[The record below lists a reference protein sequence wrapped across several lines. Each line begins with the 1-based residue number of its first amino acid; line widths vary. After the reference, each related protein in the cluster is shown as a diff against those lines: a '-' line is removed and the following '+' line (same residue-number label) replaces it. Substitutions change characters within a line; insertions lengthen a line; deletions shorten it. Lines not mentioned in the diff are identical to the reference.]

1 MVPVPVGV
9 AWKTVSMSY
18 SRFSFSRLVRPVPGE
33 SARHSGAPVALV
45 AVLLLLLGVLS
56 PWGSAGGAHADESA
70 SATASPSASQASS
83 ADTDYDTWSAVVVA
97 ISSDLDEALNQYQ
110 SGDTTGSAATFQKA
124 YSTGYVASNLGRVV
138 QENLGQDTVSTQ
150 EGAFTDLRTQA
161 YATGNDAAIA
171 AAVASLKTS
180 LTDSATTL
188 DATGS
193 LASPRDYAAAQAA
206 TIATERAE
214 IEANRKDV
222 NEGRQGRTWTE
233 VAGEM
238 TPLIDQA
245 VDKATSG
252 DGRAG
257 ADLVNKAYYGYY
269 EKLGFEKTVM
279 AAISGNRVSQVENQ
293 FKVVRQAMINGAD
306 DSEVTADA
314 ESLKSM
320 LTEDAGKL
328 DGGAAANVNPVK
340 AFFTGSFGQAFIIL
354 LREGLEAI
362 LVVAAIIAYLI
373 KAGMKDRVK
382 FIYAGILLGLAGSG
396 VVALLFAVLYDSA
409 DSHQEV
415 LEGVVAL
422 IAMAMLLYMSNWM
435 LSKSST
441 SSWNAY
447 IKDRTK
453 ASIST
458 GGFWALASLSFLAV
472 FREGAETVLFYEA
485 LFTMDPSGRASIWQ
499 GFAVGVVLLVAI
511 FLLIR
516 FTSVKIP
523 LRPFFAV
530 TSFLMAVL
538 VVIFAGGGVHA
549 LIEGDIL
556 PASYLP
562 GWPTYDYL
570 GLYPYRATLIAQ
582 VVMAVVVVT
591 LLVVSTVRRRREDR
605 AKAVVEAAE
614 ETEEAKT
621 VATRTNEKEDGGAAA
636 SAPSAGSADDAPSE
650 DDGTASADEPSSD
663 SASSSSSSSDEEK

>member
-161 YATGNDAAIA
+161 YKTGNDDPISTGI
-171 AAVASLKTS
+171 ASLKTS
-180 LTDSATTL
+180 LTSSATTL
-188 DATGS
+188 DGTSS
-193 LASPRDYAAAQAA
+193 LASPRDYAAEQAA
-206 TIATERAE
+206 VVATQRAD
-214 IEANRKDV
+214 IQANRKDI
-222 NEGRQGRTWTE
+222 NKGREGRTWTE
-233 VAGEM
+233 VADEM

-245 VDKATSG
+245 VDKSTSG
-252 DGRAG
+252 DGKGG
-257 ADLVNKAYYGYY
+257 AALINKAYYGYY

-279 AAISGNRVSQVENQ
+279 AAISGDRVSQVENQ
-293 FKVVRQAMINGAD
+293 FKVVRQAMIAGAD
-306 DSEVTADA
+306 ASEVSADA
-314 ESLKSM
+314 EQLKSM

-396 VVALLFAVLYDSA
+396 VVAVLFAVLYESA
-409 DSHQEV
+409 DSHQEI

-422 IAMAMLLYMSNWM
+422 IAMAMLLFTSNWM
-435 LSKSST
+435 LSKSSV
-441 SSWNAY
+441 SAWNAY
-447 IKDRTK
+447 VKDKTK

-485 LFTMDPSGRASIWQ
+485 LFTMNPAGSASIWQ
-499 GFAVGVVLLVAI
+499 GFAAAAVCLV
-511 FLLIR
+511 
-516 FTSVKIP
+516 
-523 LRPFFAV
+523 
-530 TSFLMAVL
+530 MAVL

>member
-1 MVPVPVGV
+1 
-9 AWKTVSMSY
+9 MSY
-18 SRFSFSRLVRPVPGE
+18 SRSPLSRPAH
-33 SARHSGAPVALV
+33 SASDDSAYRSGAPVALA
-45 AVLLLLLGVLS
+45 AVLLLLLGILS
-56 PWGSAGGAHADESA
+56 PLGSAGGARADESA
-70 SATASPSASQASS
+70 PATPSAGASQSS
-83 ADTDYDTWSAVVVA
+83 SNTDYDTWSAVATAV
-97 ISSDLDEALNQYQ
+97 SSDLDEALTQYQ
-110 SGDTTGSAATFQKA
+110 SGNTAGAAATFQKA
-124 YSTGYVASNLGRVV
+124 YSISYSASNMGNVV
-138 QENLGQDTVSTQ
+138 ESTIGQDTATAQ
-150 EGAFTDLRTQA
+150 QQAFTDLRTQA

-252 DGRAG
+252 DGRGG

-320 LTEDAGKL
+320 LTEDAAIL
-328 DGGAAANVNPVK
+328 DGGAAASVNPIK
-340 AFFTGSFGQAFIIL
+340 AFLTGSFGQAFIIL

-422 IAMAMLLYMSNWM
+422 VAMAMLLFTSNWM
-435 LSKSST
+435 LSKSSV
-441 SSWNAY
+441 SAWNAY
-447 IKDRTK
+447 VKDKTE

-485 LFTMDPSGRASIWQ
+485 LFTMNPSGSAGIWQ
-499 GFAVGVVLLVAI
+499 GFAAAAVCLVGI

-523 LRPFFAV
+523 LRPFFAI
-530 TSFLMAVL
+530 TSFIMAVL

-549 LIEGDIL
+549 LIEGDL
-556 PASYLP
+556 VPASYLP
-562 GWPTYDYL
+562 GWSTYDYL
-570 GLYPYRATLIAQ
+570 GLYPYKQTLIAQ
-582 VVMAVVVVT
+582 AVMAVVVVV
-591 LLVVSTVRRRREDR
+591 LFAVSAVHRRREDR
-605 AKAVVEAAE
+605 VRAAE
-614 ETEEAKT
+614 TA
-621 VATRTNEKEDGGAAA
+621 GAAGKKTDGSAAPA
-636 SAPSAGSADDAPSE
+636 SAASTPSADDAASE
-650 DDGTASADEPSSD
+650 GSSGPEGPGDPEDTTSSD
-663 SASSSSSSSDEEK
+663 DPPADPPASDK

>member
-1 MVPVPVGV
+1 
-9 AWKTVSMSY
+9 MSY
-18 SRFSFSRLVRPVPGE
+18 NRFPFSHPARPAADGPAHRPG
-33 SARHSGAPVALV
+33 ALVALA

-56 PWGSAGGAHADESA
+56 PLGSAGGARADESA
-70 SATASPSASQASS
+70 SATPSASASQGG
-83 ADTDYDTWSAVVVA
+83 ATDYDTWSEVAAAV
-97 ISSDLDEALNQYQ
+97 SSDLDEALTQYQ
-110 SGDTTGSAATFQKA
+110 SGNTAGAAATFQKA
-124 YSTGYVASNLGRVV
+124 YSISYSASNMGNVV
-138 QENLGQDTVSTQ
+138 ESTIGQDTATAQ
-150 EGAFTDLRTQA
+150 QQAFTDLRTQA

-320 LTEDAGKL
+320 LTEDAAIL
-328 DGGAAANVNPVK
+328 DGGAAASVNPIK
-340 AFFTGSFGQAFIIL
+340 AFLTGSFGQAFIIL

-422 IAMAMLLYMSNWM
+422 VAMAMLLYMSNWM

-447 IKDRTK
+447 IKGRTK

-485 LFTMDPSGRASIWQ
+485 LFTMNPSGSAGIWQ
-499 GFAVGVVLLVAI
+499 GFAAAAVCLVGI

-523 LRPFFAV
+523 LRPFFAI
-530 TSFLMAVL
+530 TSFIMAVL

-549 LIEGDIL
+549 LIEGDL
-556 PASYLP
+556 VPASYLP

-570 GLYPYRATLIAQ
+570 GLYPYKQTLIAQ
-582 VVMAVVVVT
+582 AVMAVVVVV
-591 LLVVSTVRRRREDR
+591 LFAVSAVRRRREDR
-605 AKAVVEAAE
+605 VRAAE
-614 ETEEAKT
+614 TAG
-621 VATRTNEKEDGGAAA
+621 ADGKKADGSAAPASAA
-636 SAPSAGSADDAPSE
+636 SAASADDAASE
-650 DDGTASADEPSSD
+650 GSSGSEGPGDPEGNTSSD
-663 SASSSSSSSDEEK
+663 DPPADPPASDK

>member
-1 MVPVPVGV
+1 
-9 AWKTVSMSY
+9 MSY
-18 SRFSFSRLVRPVPGE
+18 SRSPLSRPAH
-33 SARHSGAPVALV
+33 SASDDSAHRSGAPVALA
-45 AVLLLLLGVLS
+45 AVLLLLLGILS
-56 PWGSAGGAHADESA
+56 PLGAAGGARADESA
-70 SATASPSASQASS
+70 PATPSASASQGS
-83 ADTDYDTWSAVVVA
+83 SNTDYDTWSDAATAV
-97 ISSDLDEALNQYQ
+97 SSDLDEALTQYQ
-110 SGDTTGSAATFQKA
+110 SGNTAGAAATFQKA
-124 YSTGYVASNLGRVV
+124 YSISYSASNMGNVV
-138 QENLGQDTVSTQ
+138 ESTIGQDTATAQ
-150 EGAFTDLRTQA
+150 QQAFTDLRTQA

-245 VDKATSG
+245 VDKATGG

-279 AAISGNRVSQVENQ
+279 SAISGDRVSVVENQ
-293 FKVVRQAMINGAD
+293 FKVVRKAMVSGASA
-306 DSEVTADA
+306 SEVRSAADTLI
-314 ESLKSM
+314 SYIQ
-320 LTEDAGKL
+320 EDAATL
-328 DGGAAANVNPVK
+328 DGGAAQSISPIK
-340 AFFTGSFGQAFIIL
+340 AFFTGSFGQALIIL

-382 FIYAGILLGLAGSG
+382 HIYAGIVLGLVGSG
-396 VVALLFAVLYDSA
+396 IVAVLFAFLYNSA
-409 DSHQEV
+409 SAHQEI

-422 IAMAMLLYMSNWM
+422 VAMGMLLFTSNWM
-435 LSKSST
+435 LSKSSVE
-441 SSWNAY
+441 SWNRY
-447 IKDRTK
+447 IKDRTE
-453 ASIST
+453 ASISD

-472 FREGAETVLFYEA
+472 FREGAETVMFYEA
-485 LFTMDPSGRASIWQ
+485 LFTMDPGGKASIWQ

-523 LRPFFAV
+523 LRPFFAI
-530 TSFLMAVL
+530 TSVIMAVL

-549 LIEGDIL
+549 LVEGDVV
-556 PASYLP
+556 PASYVP

-570 GLYPYRATLIAQ
+570 GLYPYKQTVVAQ
-582 VVMAVVVVT
+582 VVMATVVIV
-591 LLVVSTVRRRREDR
+591 LFIVSAVRRRRDDGVG
-605 AKAVVEAAE
+605 AVA
-614 ETEEAKT
+614 
-621 VATRTNEKEDGGAAA
+621 KEDKENGASEVVA
-636 SAPSAGSADDAPSE
+636 SAPSADSAPAADANDSDDSADSE
-650 DDGTASADEPSSD
+650 GPGSSEGTATSPDDPSSD
-663 SASSSSSSSDEEK
+663 SSSSSGEGEED

>member
-1 MVPVPVGV
+1 
-9 AWKTVSMSY
+9 MSY
-18 SRFSFSRLVRPVPGE
+18 SRSPLSRPAH
-33 SARHSGAPVALV
+33 SASDDSAYRSGAPVALA
-45 AVLLLLLGVLS
+45 AVLLLLLGILS
-56 PWGSAGGAHADESA
+56 PLGSAGGARADESA
-70 SATASPSASQASS
+70 PATPSAGASQSS
-83 ADTDYDTWSAVVVA
+83 SSTDYDTWSAVATAV
-97 ISSDLDEALNQYQ
+97 SSDLDEALTQYQ
-110 SGDTTGSAATFQKA
+110 SGNTAGAAATFQKA
-124 YSTGYVASNLGRVV
+124 YSISYSASNMGNVV
-138 QENLGQDTVSTQ
+138 ESTIGQDTATAQ
-150 EGAFTDLRTQA
+150 QQAFTDLRTQA
-161 YATGNDAAIA
+161 YTTGNDAAIA

-245 VDKATSG
+245 VDKATGG

-257 ADLVNKAYYGYY
+257 ADLVNNAYYGYY

-320 LTEDAGKL
+320 LTEDAAIL
-328 DGGAAANVNPVK
+328 DGGAAASVNPIK
-340 AFFTGSFGQAFIIL
+340 AFLTGSFGQAFIIL

-422 IAMAMLLYMSNWM
+422 VAMAMLLYMSNWM

-447 IKDRTK
+447 IKGRTK

-485 LFTMDPSGRASIWQ
+485 LFTMNPSGSAGIWQ
-499 GFAVGVVLLVAI
+499 GFAAAAVCLVGI

-523 LRPFFAV
+523 LRPFFAI
-530 TSFLMAVL
+530 TSVIMAVL

-549 LIEGDIL
+549 LVEGDVV
-556 PASYLP
+556 PASYVP

-570 GLYPYRATLIAQ
+570 GLYPYKQTVVAQ
-582 VVMAVVVVT
+582 VVMATVVIV
-591 LLVVSTVRRRREDR
+591 LFIVSAVRRRRDDGVG
-605 AKAVVEAAE
+605 AVA
-614 ETEEAKT
+614 
-621 VATRTNEKEDGGAAA
+621 KEDKENGASEVVA
-636 SAPSAGSADDAPSE
+636 SAPSADSAPAADANDSDDSADSE
-650 DDGTASADEPSSD
+650 GSGSSEGTATSPDDPSSD
-663 SASSSSSSSDEEK
+663 SSSSSGEGEED